1 MSRERKGDAPR
12 LIDRILD
19 FPYRKLFGI
28 RGQITIGT
36 ILVLAL
42 VIKFFSG
49 ISTVALDFK
58 PCKLSLWDTPY
69 LLFHKER
76 ILKNT
81 ASSLREKFLENQR
94 IVRHINDGINPYE
107 SSTDGNIKRA
117 RKINRKKFFWKTA
130 VERTR
135 KENLSIIRC
144 LGKLK
149 NYKF

>member
-1 MSRERKGDAPR
+1 MPAQFSFWMELR
-12 LIDRILD
+12 LPKPVIFALIAL
-19 FPYRKLFGI
+19 LFSVLSLHI
-28 RGQITIGT
+28 MWWT
-36 ILVLAL
+36 ILPP
-42 VIKFFSG
+42 
-49 ISTVALDFK
+49 D
-58 PCKLSLWDTPY
+58 KLLTEDIFYAWQEGTY
-69 LLFHKER
+69 
-76 ILKNT
+76 I
-81 ASSLREKFLENQR
+81 A
-94 IVRHINDGINPYE
+94 DGINPYE

>member
-49 ISTVALDFK
+49 ISTVSLDFK
-58 PCKLSLWDTPY
+58 TCKLSLWDAPY

-94 IVRHINDGINPYE
+94 IVRHINDGINPYDLVQ
-107 SSTDGNIKRA
+107 TG
-117 RKINRKKFFWKTA
+117 T
-130 VERTR
+130 
-135 KENLSIIRC
+135 
-144 LGKLK
+144 
-149 NYKF
+149 